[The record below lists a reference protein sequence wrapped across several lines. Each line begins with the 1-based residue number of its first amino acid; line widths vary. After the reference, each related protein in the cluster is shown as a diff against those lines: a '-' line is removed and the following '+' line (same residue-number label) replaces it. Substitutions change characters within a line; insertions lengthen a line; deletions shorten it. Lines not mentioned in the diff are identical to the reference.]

1 MYLAE
6 SSQPEGRS
14 ASRDAKGAK
23 TDSPAPKEKGGAG
36 GERGDG
42 GGEPIPPPRA
52 DSAVIKALNATR
64 DTTPTSLGAD
74 NPRPPSPARS

>member
-64 DTTPTSLGAD
+64 DTTPTSLGAG